1 MAKVYAV
8 SYTRTDKDGSIKN
21 CWMTGIY
28 KTLDSARREIEKIR
42 DEYRADESITIIGEY
57 WSLGDY
63 PCYEATFFEDY
74 YLNTYGEKR
83 TEVIKYFVEE
93 HELAD

>member
-8 SYTRTDKDGSIKN
+8 SYACTDKDGSIKT
-21 CWMTGIY
+21 CWITGIY
-28 KTLDSARREIEKIR
+28 KTLDSARREIEKTR

-63 PCYEATFFEDY
+63 PCYEATLFENY
-74 YLNTYGEKR
+74 HFKTYGDKR
-83 TEVIKYFVEE
+83 IEVIKHTVEE
-93 HELAD
+93 HELAE